1 MAHIPQVS
9 VAPAQRIV
17 RQNQR
22 PRPRFAS
29 LCIWAHRRGRAAT
42 TGAPPANRVEL
53 LDGGVFSLKR
63 GTVKQRIETLL
74 AGGVLALALFGLAGA
89 GPLEDGQAAYQ
100 KGDYATALQIFRL
113 LAEQRNASA
122 QTALG
127 VMYEHGQVVPQDF
140 VQAVIWYNEAA
151 YQGDPDAQGNLGA
164 MYANGWG
171 VPQDYAQAVV
181 WYRQAG
187 ERGNAGAQRNL
198 GLMYEH
204 GQGVPQDYVSAHMWL
219 NLAAA
224 SRTTDPASRSGG

>member
-1 MAHIPQVS
+1 M
-9 VAPAQRIV
+9 
-17 RQNQR
+17 
-22 PRPRFAS
+22 
-29 LCIWAHRRGRAAT
+29 
-42 TGAPPANRVEL
+42 
-53 LDGGVFSLKR
+53 
-63 GTVKQRIETLL
+63 KQRIKTLC
-74 AGGVLALALFGLAGA
+74 AGGLLVLVLFGTAMA
-89 GPLEDGQAAYQ
+89 GPLEDAKAAAERR
-100 KGDYATALQIFRL
+100 DFATALQILRP
-113 LAEQRNASA
+113 LAEQGNAAA

-127 VMYEHGQVVPQDF
+127 VIYEHGQGVPQDF
-140 VQAVIWYNEAA
+140 VQAVIWYNEGA
-151 YQGDPDAQGNLGA
+151 YQGDPDAQSNLGA

-224 SRTTDPASRSGG
+224 SRATDPAVRDQAAKERDMLAAKMTPAQIAEAQRLANEWKPNQRE

>member
-1 MAHIPQVS
+1 MFPQGGDV
-9 VAPAQRIV
+9 
-17 RQNQR
+17 NQR
-22 PRPRFAS
+22 FK
-29 LCIWAHRRGRAAT
+29 T
-42 TGAPPANRVEL
+42 
-53 LDGGVFSLKR
+53 F
-63 GTVKQRIETLL
+63 L
-74 AGGVLALALFGLAGA
+74 AGGLLVFAPFSTATAS
-89 GPLEDGQAAYQ
+89 PLEDGQAAYQ
-100 KGDYATALQIFRL
+100 KGDYATALKIYRP
-113 LAEQRNASA
+113 LAEQGNASA

-127 VMYEHGQVVPQDF
+127 VIYEHGQGVPQDF

-151 YQGDPDAQGNLGA
+151 YQGDPDAQSNLGA

-187 ERGNAGAQRNL
+187 ERWNAGAQRNL

-224 SRTTDPASRSGG
+224 SRATDPAIRDQAAKERDELAAKMTPAQIVEAQRLAREWKPR